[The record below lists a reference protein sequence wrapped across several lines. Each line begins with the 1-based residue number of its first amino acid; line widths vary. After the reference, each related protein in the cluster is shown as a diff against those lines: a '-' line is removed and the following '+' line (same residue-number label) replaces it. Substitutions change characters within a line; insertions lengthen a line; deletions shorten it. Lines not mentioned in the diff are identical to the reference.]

1 MATLENIRK
10 RGLLLSIVIGGSL
23 LAFILGGIDF
33 QTMFGDSRTTVGT
46 VEGNEISIQEYEA
59 RIDEMTT
66 FYKMEMGQSSL
77 DENTTRQ
84 VQASV
89 WNTFLHEQLIVSQ
102 CEELGIVV
110 TDEEITKQ
118 LTGDVPH
125 PMMAQLRLFY
135 NAEKGGYDKD
145 ILYSL
150 LAAIDQEP
158 NGDLAKYWSFIK
170 RNVRQQLL
178 EDKYNILVSSSFNY
192 SNIDATAAFE
202 GKKVANISYVSLPY
216 YTVADSLFSVS
227 ESEIKAYYNEN
238 INIYN
243 NSEETR
249 KLNYITFL
257 IEPSASDFENI
268 KTWIEGLKEEFST
281 SKDFVALC
289 NQNSDV
295 AYNDIALSKNKIDA
309 DFRDFA
315 FSGKVGETTLPRLY
329 GNTYKMAR
337 IVETGISSPDSI
349 KVRHI
354 LVQNQ
359 AKADSI
365 LAALKAG
372 ADFAELAKN
381 NSLAGTSQ
389 NGGELGWM
397 SEGDFDAEFS
407 KACFKGKLN
416 KAFSFPFSGM
426 VQVVEITEA
435 TKPVEKVKL
444 CVLSRKVEASSQTYG
459 IIYNNASQ
467 YIAKNSDAQAFVD
480 SAKAEEGLFL
490 RTIDVKSTDNA
501 VSDLKDSRQIVRWAF
516 QNKAGNVSD
525 QVFECGDRFVV
536 AMLADVTPKGEKS
549 LESVT
554 SGIKF
559 AVMNAKKA
567 ESMIADMQTKLA
579 GSDDISVLGAVKTA
593 DNASMASAFI
603 PGIGREPKVA
613 GAIPSLIT
621 DGGIKFV
628 AGTNGVYVL
637 KLNNAP
643 AAGEIDY
650 QHEINSLSSRTPYQ
664 MMIFESLKN
673 QSEVED
679 NRVNFY

>member
-46 VEGNEISIQEYEA
+46 VDGNEISIQEYEA

-135 NAEKGGYDKD
+135 NAEKNGYDKD
-145 ILYSL
+145 VLYSL

-170 RNVRQQLL
+170 RNVRLQML
-178 EDKYNILVSSSFNY
+178 EDKYNVLVSTSFNY
-192 SNIDATAAFE
+192 SNVDATAAFE

-216 YTVADSLFSVS
+216 YTVADSAFSVS
-227 ESEIKAYYNEN
+227 DSEIKAYYNEN
-238 INIYN
+238 INNYN
-243 NSEETR
+243 NAEETR
-249 KLNYITFL
+249 KLNYITFV

-309 DFRDFA
+309 DFREFA

-337 IVETGISSPDSI
+337 IVETGISAPDSI

-516 QNKAGNVSD
+516 QNKAGNVAD

-549 LESVT
+549 LESVK
-554 SGIKF
+554 SDVKL

-567 ESMIADMQTKLA
+567 ESMIADIQAKLS

-613 GAIPSLIT
+613 GAIPSLIA

-628 AGTNGVYVL
+628 AGNNGVYVL

-643 AAGEIDY
+643 AAGEINY
-650 QHEINSLSSRTPYQ
+650 QYEINNLSSRTPYQ
-664 MMIFESLKN
+664 MMIFEALKN
-673 QSEVED
+673 QAEVED

>member
-84 VQASV
+84 VQNSV
-89 WNTFLHEQLIVSQ
+89 WNTFLHEQLIGSQ

-125 PMMAQLRLFY
+125 PMMASLRLFY
-135 NAEKGGYDKD
+135 NAEKNGYDKN
-145 ILYSL
+145 ILYDL
-150 LAAIDQEP
+150 LEAINQEP
-158 NGDLAKYWSFIK
+158 NGDLAKYWSFVK
-170 RNVRQQLL
+170 RNVRLQML
-178 EDKYNILVSSSFNY
+178 EDKYNTLVASSFNY
-192 SNIDATAAFE
+192 SNVDATAAFE
-202 GKKVANISYVSLPY
+202 AKKVANISYVNQPY
-216 YTVADSLFSVS
+216 YTLADSLFTVS
-227 ESEIKAYYNEN
+227 DSEINAYYNAN
-238 INIYN
+238 INLYN
-243 NSEETR
+243 NAEESR

-257 IEPSASDFENI
+257 VEPSASDFENI
-268 KTWIEGLKEEFST
+268 KTWIEGLYNEFS
-281 SKDFVALC
+281 SSNDFVALC
-289 NQNSDV
+289 NQNSDQP
-295 AYNDIALSKNKIDA
+295 YSDIALSKNKIDS
-309 DFRDFA
+309 DFREFA
-315 FSGKVGETTLPRLY
+315 FSGKAGETTLPRLY

-337 IVETGISSPDSI
+337 IVETGISAPDSI

-354 LVQNQ
+354 LVQTQ

-407 KACFKGKLN
+407 KACFKGKVN

-435 TKPVEKVKL
+435 TKPVQKVKL
-444 CVLSRKVEASSQTYG
+444 CVLARKVEASSQTYG

-467 YIAKNSDAQAFVD
+467 YLANNTTAEAFVD
-480 SAKAEEGLFL
+480 SAKAEQGLFL
-490 RTIDVKSTDNA
+490 RTIQLTGADNA
-501 VSDLKDSRQIVRWAF
+501 VADLKDSRQIVRWAF
-516 QNKAGNVSD
+516 QHKAGEVAD

-536 AMLADVTPKGEKS
+536 AMLAEVNPKGNKS
-549 LESVT
+549 LESVK
-554 SGIKF
+554 SDVKL

-567 ESMIADMQTKLA
+567 ESMIADMQAKLA
-579 GSDDISVLGAVKTA
+579 GSDDISVLGQVKTA
-593 DNASMASAFI
+593 DNATMNSAFI

-621 DGGIKFV
+621 DGGIKYV
-628 AGTNGVYVL
+628 AGNNGVYVL

-643 AAGEIDY
+643 AAGEINIQY
-650 QHEINSLSSRTPYQ
+650 EINNLSSRTPYQ
-664 MMIFESLKN
+664 MMIFEALKN